1 LPSEK
6 GGLFSMEHALEIE
19 RLFVSYLGN
28 QVVKDITFSVKKGS
42 LVGIIGP
49 NGAGKS
55 TLMKAALNLISRDRG
70 DIKIFGEPLKKWK
83 KNIAYV
89 PQRSDI
95 DWDFPITVIDVV
107 LLGTYPKLGLF
118 RRPSK
123 NDKEW
128 AQECLRTVGM
138 ENFSSRQIGELSGG
152 QQQRVFLAR
161 ALAQKAELFFLDEP
175 FVGIDVASEETIIN
189 ILRDLKKE
197 GKTILVV
204 HHDLSKA
211 ESYFD
216 HLLLLNQHM
225 IQYGASEEVL
235 QPEVITK
242 AYANQFSFLQPKGVN
257 VTS

>member
-1 LPSEK
+1 
-6 GGLFSMEHALEIE
+6 MERALKIDQ
-19 RLFVSYLGN
+19 LYVSYLGN
-28 QVVKDITFSVKKGS
+28 QVVKDITFSVEKGS

-55 TLMKAALNLISRDRG
+55 TMMKAVLNLIAKDKG
-70 DIKIFGEPLKKWK
+70 EVEVFGEPLKKWK
-83 KNIAYV
+83 KRIAYV

-95 DWDFPITVIDVV
+95 DWDFPITVFDVV
-107 LLGTYPKLGLF
+107 LLGTYPNLGLF
-118 RRPSK
+118 KRPSK
-123 NDKEW
+123 ADREW
-128 AQECLRTVGM
+128 AHECLKTVGM
-138 ENFSSRQIGELSGG
+138 DAFSNRQIGELSGG

-161 ALAQKAELFFLDEP
+161 ALAQNAELFFLDEP
-175 FVGIDVASEETIIN
+175 FVGIDVASEETIIH
-189 ILRDLKKE
+189 ILRDLKNE

-216 HLLLLNQHM
+216 HLLLLNKNM

-242 AYANQFSFLQPKGVN
+242 AYANQFSFLQTKGVN